1 MLTAILGFL
10 TSSGAIKAILDR
22 IPNPTERAKAEQ
34 EFQLKLMENEQKLVE
49 IMAKSDENQVEVN
62 KEEAKSSSL
71 FVSGW
76 RPFIG
81 WVCGSAFAYFYIVQ
95 PFLSFILTA
104 AGHPIALPRVEFG
117 EMSSVLLGMLGLG
130 GMRTW
135 EKTKGVAS
143 K

>member
-1 MLTAILGFL
+1 MIPIIDSLLKIGST
-10 TSSGAIKAILDR
+10 ILDR
-22 IPNPTERAKAEQ
+22 VIPDVAAREKAKAE
-34 EFQLKLMENEQKLVE
+34 FQLQVLQQETELVKTFAQLDQSQ
-49 IMAKSDENQVEVN
+49 IEVN

-81 WVCGSAFAYFYIVQ
+81 WVCGSAFAWVYIGQ
-95 PFLSFILTA
+95 PVLAFFFTA
-104 AGHPIALPRVEFG
+104 AGHPLNLPHIEFG

-130 GMRTW
+130 GMRSY
-135 EKTKGVAS
+135 EKVKGVAS